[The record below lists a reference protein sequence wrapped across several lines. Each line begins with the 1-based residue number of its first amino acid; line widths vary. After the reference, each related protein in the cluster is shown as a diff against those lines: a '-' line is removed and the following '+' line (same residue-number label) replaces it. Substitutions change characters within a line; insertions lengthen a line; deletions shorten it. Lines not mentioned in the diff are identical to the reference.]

1 MKKIIVTSLLLF
13 SASIGASPQIIA
25 HRGGTADAPENTLPA
40 IKLALQNQAQA
51 IWITVQ
57 LSRDGVP
64 VLYRPSDLE
73 ALTTVKGKISAYT
86 AAELTTFNA
95 STKWKEKIKDATIP
109 TLKSVLEQWP
119 DTRFFIDIKS
129 PDASPAEMA
138 KQLLAVLKQ
147 TNGLQRVRVYST
159 EDRYLEALPAEVPRF
174 VSRSETR
181 TRLANISLNHQC
193 EAPTQTMDEYWY
205 GLELNR
211 KVEVVE
217 KFTLGEG
224 ISQTTLTWDKV
235 AMACFRSQ
243 GNAHII
249 LLGINANKDY
259 QTAEMLG
266 ADGVVVDSPAQASQW
281 HK

>member
-1 MKKIIVTSLLLF
+1 
-13 SASIGASPQIIA
+13 
-25 HRGGTADAPENTLPA
+25 
-40 IKLALQNQAQA
+40 
-51 IWITVQ
+51 
-57 LSRDGVP
+57 
-64 VLYRPSDLE
+64 
-73 ALTTVKGKISAYT
+73 
-86 AAELTTFNA
+86 
-95 STKWKEKIKDATIP
+95 
-109 TLKSVLEQWP
+109 
-119 DTRFFIDIKS
+119 
-129 PDASPAEMA
+129 MA

-224 ISQTTLTWDKV
+224 ISQTTLTWDKE